1 MKWQGLNTIRV
12 GTPDFVDSWPR
23 YHAAVGSYQY
33 GAVQRMRR
41 DLLRLK
47 DAWLRLDPTKTLPE
61 ASWLQTA
68 VAATEQMLDE
78 LIPYGIYTF
87 LLRSRGQLKP
97 FIFKLQL

>member
-1 MKWQGLNTIRV
+1 MGI
-12 GTPDFVDSWPR
+12 PDFGDSWPR
-23 YHAAVGSYQY
+23 YHAAVGSYHY

-47 DAWLRLDPTKTLPE
+47 GAWLRLDPTKTLPEAE

-78 LIPYGIYTF
+78 IIPRIRDLYVSPEPWTTEATHI
-87 LLRSRGQLKP
+87 
-97 FIFKLQL
+97 